1 MRKIAP
7 HSAKQGRLRPSF
19 FLVGRAVLLA
29 LPALL
34 SLSGAVQ
41 AQDAVYRC
49 GQEYTNAP
57 KDPSRCER
65 LASQGVTVIPGLKPA
80 RTDPLAVP
88 TLSAAPASAALN
100 SAVLNNAVPNTT
112 DAPQRQ
118 RDQQARTIVA
128 SELEKTRQRHA
139 ELVQTYRQGAP
150 APTEADGQSP
160 QKYQERVASLKADIE
175 RHERDIDSLQRELA
189 RRPAP

>member
-19 FLVGRAVLLA
+19 FLGSAVLLSA
-29 LPALL
+29 CCMPL
-34 SLSGAVQ
+34 SAQQ
-41 AQDAVYRC
+41 AIYRC

-57 KDPSRCER
+57 KDVSRCEP
-65 LASQGVTVIPGLKPA
+65 LATQSVTVIPGLRPMPA
-80 RTDPLAVP
+80 EGVAPAASAP
-88 TLSAAPASAALN
+88 SSAAAP
-100 SAVLNNAVPNTT
+100 

-128 SELEKTRQRHA
+128 TELDRTRQRHA
-139 ELVQTYRQGAP
+139 ELVQEYRQGAP
-150 APTEADGQSP
+150 LKTAAEESSP
-160 QKYQERVASLKADIE
+160 QKYQQRVASLKAAIE

-189 RRPAP
+189 RKAAP